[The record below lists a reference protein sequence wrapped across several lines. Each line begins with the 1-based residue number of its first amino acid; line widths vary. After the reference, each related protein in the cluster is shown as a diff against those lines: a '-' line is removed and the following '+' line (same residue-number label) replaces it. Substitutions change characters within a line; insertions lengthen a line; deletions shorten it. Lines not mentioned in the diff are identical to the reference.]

1 MLSEKPR
8 LALVPSEGWRGRLRG
23 GERERERIRPRA
35 FSDLFASHEQ
45 GEICVR
51 SSHVRGPSGRKRSI
65 KAAGSGWRAM
75 LALKVV
81 SVTVTTRPG
90 V

>member
-1 MLSEKPR
+1 M
-8 LALVPSEGWRGRLRG
+8 G
-23 GERERERIRPRA
+23 GVGLKRERIRPKA
-35 FSDLFASHEQ
+35 FSELFAPHEQ

-51 SSHVRGPSGRKRSI
+51 SSHVRGPSGRKKSI
-65 KAAGSGWRAM
+65 KAAESGWRAI